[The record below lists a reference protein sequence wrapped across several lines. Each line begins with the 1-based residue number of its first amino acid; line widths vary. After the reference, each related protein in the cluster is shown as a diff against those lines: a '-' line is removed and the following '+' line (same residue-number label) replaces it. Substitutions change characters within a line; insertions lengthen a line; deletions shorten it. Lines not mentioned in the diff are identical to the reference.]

1 MISEEDFDVVSD
13 PSPEMAFIR
22 LERKFRATYEANLD
36 KADGNGAYFHYTV
49 EYMNHVAAAADTLE
63 IDLFGF
69 DYSPPDKNTIYDDYQ
84 AFRQTIDRFIVR
96 HTISNIRSGN
106 KNTVILSTVEKEKLR
121 HYLAQMKEVIDKS
134 DLLPAKKER
143 LYDLINAFLAELD
156 RDRTGLQRF
165 TDLMIGLAH
174 IGGEMAKELEPAW
187 KWVKLGAELL
197 GARQEAEQT
206 KLPPAPKKIEGP
218 KKAAEKPKK
227 PAIPSDMDED
237 IPF

>member
-22 LERKFRATYEANLD
+22 LERKFRTNYEANLD
-36 KADGNGAYFHYTV
+36 NVDGNGVYYHYTV
-49 EYMNHVAAAADTLE
+49 EYMNHVVAAADTLG
-63 IDLFGF
+63 IGLFDFG
-69 DYSPPDKNTIYDDYQ
+69 YSPPSKNTIYDDYQ
-84 AFRQTIDRFIVR
+84 AFRQAVDRFIVR

-106 KNTVILSTVEKEKLR
+106 KNTVVLSIVEKEKLR
-121 HYLAQMKEVIDKS
+121 HYVAQLKEVIDKS
-134 DLLPAKKER
+134 ELLPAKKER

-165 TDLMIGLAH
+165 GDLMIGLAH

-187 KWVKLGAELL
+187 KWAKLGAQLL

-206 KLPPAPKKIEGP
+206 KLPPPPKKLEGP
-218 KKAAEKPKK
+218 KKSPVKK
-227 PAIPSDMDED
+227 RPAVPSDMDED